1 MLIKGETMWDART
14 LYYLHNFS
22 INLLF
27 ENNTHLEIWLDNI
40 IDKENEPLKCA
51 TWLPWWLHGK
61 ESTCQCRR
69 RVFHP

>member
-51 TWLPWWLHGK
+51 TWASLVAPW
-61 ESTCQCRR
+61 
-69 RVFHP
+69 

>member
-1 MLIKGETMWDART
+1 MWDART

-51 TWLPWWLHGK
+51 TWASLVAPW
-61 ESTCQCRR
+61 
-69 RVFHP
+69 